1 MHALSAAK
9 GADFSPNR
17 QSLQSLRNSFH
28 SEGVEFS
35 RGVKNVLRMRPHC
48 ACATK
53 VGVVPLIT
61 LRMRDNVPVLD
72 LARSVMHYRVLYL
85 QKGTTKSPTL
95 RTMEGWK
102 EILRGL
108 GSERERSSELSKCAR
123 DSHITIAI
131 IH

>member
-9 GADFSPNR
+9 GTDFHRIDSR
-17 QSLQSLRNSFH
+17 YSH
-28 SEGVEFS
+28 SETVSTAEVSSFP

-53 VGVVPLIT
+53 VGVVPLVT

-123 DSHITIAI
+123 DSHITIAT

>member
-61 LRMRDNVPVLD
+61 LRMRDNVLVLGIILTERYHKESNSED
-72 LARSVMHYRVLYL
+72 DGR
-85 QKGTTKSPTL
+85 
-95 RTMEGWK
+95 MEGD
-102 EILRGL
+102 I
-108 GSERERSSELSKCAR
+108 ERVGE
-123 DSHITIAI
+123 
-131 IH
+131 